1 MNFLKETIRRLTL
14 STPSHFRKLIYFF
27 ISLSAI
33 GVGIQ
38 QLPESM
44 GVPDLVKNVANH
56 CIWIGAVAALVAKQ
70 PVKDPNQI

>member
-1 MNFLKETIRRLTL
+1 MNFIKETLRRLVL
-14 STPSHFRKLIYFF
+14 ETPSHFKKLIYFF

-44 GVPDLVKNVANH
+44 GVPNLIKDIANH

-70 PVKDPNQI
+70 PVKDPNKI